1 MTNYFRIT
9 AYNPATDVSAIL
21 DSNGRFEKLWQFSS
35 FLVRKGYNPHYLNPA
50 GHFDEGN
57 LPCVSEPSDKIIV
70 RACMNGRMNNDNGK
84 ITVNGKYYFPEEKL
98 AYVRDV
104 DLSQDFDR
112 IWFLDTEME
121 WDFVPD
127 QIIPYNLQIEY
138 VGHFGIEDNEF
149 DLYMVTKGVP
159 AE

>member
-1 MTNYFRIT
+1 MCIRDSYNYQ
-9 AYNPATDVSAIL
+9 AYYFN
-21 DSNGRFEKLWQFSS
+21 
-35 FLVRKGYNPHYLNPA
+35 Y
-50 GHFDEGN
+50 
-57 LPCVSEPSDKIIV
+57 
-70 RACMNGRMNNDNGK
+70 
-84 ITVNGKYYFPEEKL
+84 KYYFPEEKL

-104 DLSQDFDR
+104 DLSQNFDR